1 MAIRYFYI
9 INIYIKIINIEG
21 KKINLEYVN
30 DSDILYAME
39 KGFSLYSLNIDNEK
53 NTQLEKDKAKEKHKE
68 RYLKGNINN

>member
-1 MAIRYFYI
+1 LAIRYFYI
-9 INIYIKIINIEG
+9 INIYINIINIEG

-53 NTQLEKDKAKEKHKE
+53 NTQLEKDKDKEKDKE